1 VRTALRL
8 LCAQGAIENL
18 VPLSDGG
25 LLLSVTQQSSVRR
38 GPVTDWLALDQL
50 DAAAE

>member
-1 VRTALRL
+1 MRTALRL

-25 LLLSVTQQSSVRR
+25 LLLQVTQASSARR

-50 DAAAE
+50 EAAAD